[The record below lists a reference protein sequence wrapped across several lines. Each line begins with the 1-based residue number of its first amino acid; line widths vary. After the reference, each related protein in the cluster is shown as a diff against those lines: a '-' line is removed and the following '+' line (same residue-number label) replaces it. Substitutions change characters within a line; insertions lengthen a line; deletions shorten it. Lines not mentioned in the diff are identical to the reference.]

1 MKMIKLDFSNSFTHF
16 VFNNVLSQQSKIS
29 LFEQLNSVVQLSEY
43 QNNKIFVRT
52 KPQQVIV
59 FIKYFRKNYIV
70 IGYQFGKT
78 DVLTGAKKRHLKTV
92 KQILEEKTETEIEH
106 LY

>member
-1 MKMIKLDFSNSFTHF
+1 MIKLDFSNSFTHF

-29 LFEQLNSVVQLSEY
+29 LVEKLHSVIQLSEN
-43 QNNKIFVRT
+43 QDNKIFVKR

-59 FIKYFRKNYIV
+59 FVKYFRKNPV
-70 IGYQFGKT
+70 VTGYKFGQT
-78 DVLTGAKKRHLKTV
+78 DILTGTKKRHFKTV
-92 KQILEEKTETEIEH
+92 EQILREKTETEIEH

>member
-1 MKMIKLDFSNSFTHF
+1 MIKLDFSNSFTHF

-29 LFEQLNSVVQLSEY
+29 LLEKLNSVVQLSEN
-43 QNNKIFVRT
+43 QDNKIFVKR

-59 FIKYFRKNYIV
+59 FVKFYHKNFV
-70 IGYQFGKT
+70 ISGYKFGQT
-78 DVLTGAKKRHLKTV
+78 DILTGRKKRHFKTV
-92 KQILEEKTETEIEH
+92 EQILKEKTETEIEH